1 MKDELQHR
9 VAQVF
14 GSLVVNKKA
23 ALLGGLERI
32 PRFVTEYLI
41 ASARSRRP
49 DADLTEIRERIRR
62 FSVDADRK
70 NEFISRLMRE
80 GKATLITLL
89 EVEPVPNR
97 NEHIARIAQLDGH
110 VLAVNEELI
119 AEKPEL
125 LYGGMWGSVGL
136 RYDTS
141 GNKPV
146 MVVEA
151 FTPYQLARPDT
162 EAFRRGRSRFT
173 FDEWVD
179 LMVTSAGYDPGSF
192 TTLRHKLLLLCRLLP
207 LAESNVNLV
216 ELGPRNTGKSYL
228 LRSLSAR
235 VYLSSGARTTP
246 ASFFYDLN
254 KKRLGL
260 IGVKKAVI
268 FDEIT
273 ATSIPDPSFAAALLD
288 YMESGGIS
296 RGGRQMTSDCS
307 LVFTGNI
314 ELAPDGRRPRSD
326 YPHLFHVF
334 PQELAQS
341 AIVDRMHAFIPG
353 WELPKI
359 SDQRLSDGLGFLSDY
374 FGEVLTELRRDP
386 SFADMVR
393 ERLEGLRA
401 EIGEITIRDKRAIER
416 IMTGLVRI
424 LFPDGEI
431 DEDGFAAAVQV
442 AIELRLRV
450 HKQLSKM
457 SPGEYKQKSIRF
469 LDMPAPTL
477 PEEDEKSTDELDARV
492 NAEAVTGMVTM
503 LYVYEGGGGGDRG
516 FVQCGHVAGRGLSIT
531 GMRGTV
537 LDQSIRAAY
546 DTLLNVGGAL
556 GLPAEQLRAR
566 KMAVHLVNIADN
578 RDGPSAGLAFALAMY
593 SAATGR
599 ALRPGLAVTGEVALH
614 GDVIA
619 VGGIPEKLHAALS
632 HGRSVVILPD
642 ANREELLRIPDVVS
656 AMKVHSVRTLAE
668 AIERATTLS
677 G

>member
-1 MKDELQHR
+1 MNDELQR
-9 VAQVF
+9 RTSQVF
-14 GSLVVNKKA
+14 GNLVVNKRA

-41 ASARSRRP
+41 ASARSKRP

-80 GKATLITLL
+80 GEGTLITLL

-110 VLAVNEELI
+110 VLAVREELI
-119 AEKPEL
+119 SDNPEL

-146 MVVEA
+146 MIVES

-162 EAFRRGRSRFT
+162 DAFRKGRARFS

-179 LMVTSAGYDPGSF
+179 LMVTSAGYNPTSF
-192 TTLRHKLLLLCRLLP
+192 ASLRHKLLLLCRLVP

-235 VYLSSGARTTP
+235 VYLSSGAKATP

-254 KKRLGL
+254 KRRLGL

-314 ELAPDGRRPRSD
+314 ELAPDGKRPRGD

-334 PQELAQS
+334 PAELAQS
-341 AIVDRMHAFIPG
+341 AIVDRIHAFIPG

-359 SDQRLSDGLGFLSDY
+359 SDHRLSDGIGFLSDY

-386 SFADMVR
+386 SFSDQVR
-393 ERLEGLRA
+393 ERLGGLRA
-401 EIGEITIRDKRAIER
+401 DNGEITIRDKRAIER
-416 IMTGLVRI
+416 VMTGLTRI
-424 LFPDGEI
+424 LFPDGNI
-431 DEDGFAAAVQV
+431 DEPGFLAAVQV

-450 HKQLSKM
+450 HEQLTKM
-457 SPGEYKQKSIRF
+457 SPGEYKRKVICFRDEPPPS
-469 LDMPAPTL
+469 L
-477 PEEDEKSTDELDARV
+477 PEEQDRSVDELDAQV
-492 NAEAVTGMVTM
+492 NATPTTGMATM
-503 LYVYEGGGGGDRG
+503 LYVYDGSGGGDRG
-516 FVQCGHVAGRGLSIT
+516 FVQCAHVAGKGLSIT
-531 GMRGTV
+531 GMRGAV

-546 DTLLNVGGAL
+546 DTLLKVGAGL
-556 GLPAEQLRAR
+556 GLPPERLVAR
-566 KMAVHLVNIADN
+566 KMAVHLVNIGEN

-593 SAATGR
+593 SAATERPLR
-599 ALRPGLAVTGEVALH
+599 AGLATTGELALH
-614 GDVIA
+614 GHVTA
-619 VGGIPEKLHAALS
+619 VGGIAEKLHAAVS
-632 HGRSVVILPD
+632 HGRSLVIVPE
-642 ANREELLRIPDVVS
+642 ANRDELLRIPEVV
-656 AMKVHSVRTLAE
+656 AKLEVHSVRTLAE
-668 AIERATTLS
+668 AVEIAFAR
-677 G
+677 